1 MPGDAGPAGVGGIVG
16 NVSQMI
22 ATGGPGQFVFRVAT
36 TTGDAIVTTPPGA
49 PTGLTASAFGS
60 WVTLSWTAPNS
71 GSTPTSYT
79 ILAGSAPGL
88 SDLANLS
95 TGSTET
101 LFATGGVVNGLYYL
115 RVLAT
120 NAAGTSPA
128 SNEATLP
135 VGPQAPGAPSGLAG
149 QVAGTAITMT
159 WNAPGSGGTPMSYVI
174 EAGSAPGLSNLAN
187 FWTGNALTTFSTS
200 GVPFGTYYLRVRA
213 TNGVGTSGPSNEI
226 LLVVSPT
233 PAPGPPSGLTGS
245 VVGLSLTMSW
255 TAPSTGGAPTA
266 YIIQA
271 GSGPGQSNLANFST
285 PNTLTTFTAN
295 GVAYGTY
302 YLRVLATNA
311 TGTSGPSNEIVL
323 VVAPPPAP
331 GPPSG
336 LTGSVVGSSLILS
349 WAAPSTGGVPTAYLI
364 QAGSGPGQS
373 NRANFSTGNTLT
385 YFTANG
391 LATGTYYVRVRS
403 VNASGASSP
412 SNEIMIAIGCTGVPE
427 APINFRISSQNGGN
441 VAFAWNVPAGPG
453 WNAPVQYAVRR
464 GIAFKLDES
473 RGDLSTGYADDL

>member
-1 MPGDAGPAGVGGIVG
+1 M
-16 NVSQMI
+16 
-22 ATGGPGQFVFRVAT
+22 
-36 TTGDAIVTTPPGA
+36 
-49 PTGLTASAFGS
+49 
-60 WVTLSWTAPNS
+60 
-71 GSTPTSYT
+71 
-79 ILAGSAPGL
+79 
-88 SDLANLS
+88 
-95 TGSTET
+95 
-101 LFATGGVVNGLYYL
+101 
-115 RVLAT
+115 
-120 NAAGTSPA
+120 
-128 SNEATLP
+128 
-135 VGPQAPGAPSGLAG
+135 
-149 QVAGTAITMT
+149 
-159 WNAPGSGGTPMSYVI
+159 
-174 EAGSAPGLSNLAN
+174 SNLAN

-226 LLVVSPT
+226 VLVVSPT

-285 PNTLTTFTAN
+285 GNTLTTFTAN

-336 LTGSVVGSSLILS
+336 LTGSVVGSSLTLS
-349 WAAPSTGGVPTAYLI
+349 WTAPSTGGVPIAYII

-373 NRANFSTGNTLT
+373 NLANFSTGNALT
-385 YFTANG
+385 TYSAIG
-391 LATGTYYVRVRS
+391 LANGTYYVRVRAM
-403 VNASGASSP
+403 NARGRA
-412 SNEIMIAIGCTGVPE
+412 A
-427 APINFRISSQNGGN
+427 
-441 VAFAWNVPAGPG
+441 
-453 WNAPVQYAVRR
+453 RR
-464 GIAFKLDES
+464 TRS
-473 RGDLSTGYADDL
+473 